1 MSPRGWR
8 LLAPTAAVAL
18 AAAVALPVV
27 SAGAHGEQRA
37 SAATLTAMTTRGAH
51 GEQRASA
58 ATLTAM
64 TTRGAHGSPT
74 SAHDLPAHVLT
85 GYWQNFVNGATPLKL
100 ADVNDQ
106 YDIIAV
112 AFADTDPAKP
122 GGVTFTLDAGLS
134 KALGGYTDEQFTADI
149 KALHAKGKK
158 VIISVGGANGTVS
171 VSDPTA
177 AGNFADSVSGLMKK
191 YGFDGVDI
199 DLENGIDPENMGSA
213 LQQIASAAGPGF
225 VLTMAPQTVD
235 MQSTGGGYFQLALK
249 VKDILTIV
257 NMQYY
262 NSGAMNGCDGN
273 VYSEGTVDF
282 LTGLACIQLQGGLRP
297 DQVGLGV
304 PASPSGAGGG
314 YTAPDVVNA
323 ALDCLASGSN
333 CGSYKPTTTYPG
345 IRGVMDWSINW
356 DASAGNAFSGA
367 VGPHLR
373 SMSGGG
379 TAGAK
384 GTALAPRS
392 QH

>member
-1 MSPRGWR
+1 MSPRRWR
-8 LLAPTAAVAL
+8 VLAPTALVALAVAL
-18 AAAVALPVV
+18 TPVAGRAASAPAARTQPAGASPAAAHAAP
-27 SAGAHGEQRA
+27 GAR
-37 SAATLTAMTTRGAH
+37 
-51 GEQRASA
+51 
-58 ATLTAM
+58 
-64 TTRGAHGSPT
+64 
-74 SAHDLPAHVLT
+74 AHDLPAHVLT
-85 GYWQNFVNGATPLKL
+85 GYWQDFVNGAKPLRL
-100 ADVNDQ
+100 SEVDDQ

-134 KALGGYTDEQFTADI
+134 KALGGYTDDQFTADI
-149 KALHAKGKK
+149 KALHDKGKK

-171 VSDPTA
+171 ISDPTA
-177 AGNFADSVSGLMKK
+177 AANFADSVTALMKK

-199 DLENGIDPENMGSA
+199 DLENGIDPDNMASA
-213 LQQIASAAGPGF
+213 LQQIAGSAGSGF

-235 MQSTGGGYFQLALK
+235 MQSTGAGYFQLALK

-297 DQVGLGV
+297 DQVGLGL

-323 ALDCLASGSN
+323 ALDCLASGQN
-333 CGSYKPTTTYPG
+333 CGSFKPSTTWPG
-345 IRGVMDWSINW
+345 IRGAMDWSVNW
-356 DASAGNAFSGA
+356 DAAAGNAFAEG
-367 VGPHLR
+367 VGPHLHG
-373 SMSGGG
+373 M
-379 TAGAK
+379 TA
-384 GTALAPRS
+384 APHRR
-392 QH
+392 